1 MEELKEKT
9 VVNNNAWSIDESQK
23 TEEQEKNTKKS
34 RLEFVQKPR
43 KTVEEA
49 IADLEQK
56 HSWHFAT
63 PFYYCN
69 IIDYIPKIDEACEA
83 PVIESANEPTS
94 VIVSRELKD
103 ITKLDNFKDFIL
115 KNSEN
120 LLKFWGY
127 NIDDYKL
134 VVNSIKCYEARR
146 DKFLVNNH
154 NDIKGTISGFLVL
167 RQDSDYLPRFEDPR
181 AGHYVM
187 DLPPANIE
195 EASGVSAKHF
205 VHKAETGTFFAFPS
219 YLNYSFSCDD
229 LENMICFRYL
239 TYSISCVPNS
249 LINDEGGVS

>member
-1 MEELKEKT
+1 MKELKEKNI
-9 VVNNNAWSIDESQK
+9 VDNNDWSIDESEVESTKPQH
-23 TEEQEKNTKKS
+23 TEGTI
-34 RLEFVQKPR
+34 EFHQKPK
-43 KTVEEA
+43 KTKEQL

-69 IIDYIPKIDEACEA
+69 IFDYVPKIDEVCEGPIIEKA
-83 PVIESANEPTS
+83 DEPGGVIITK
-94 VIVSRELKD
+94 ELKD
-103 ITKLDNFKDFIL
+103 NIKLDTFKDFIL

-134 VVNSIKCYEARR
+134 VVNSIKCYEARK
-146 DKFLVNNH
+146 DKFLVSNH

-167 RQDSDYLPRFEDPR
+167 RQDSDYLPKFEDPR
-181 AGHYVM
+181 PGHYVM
-187 DLPPANIE
+187 DLPPANVE
-195 EASGVSAKHF
+195 EASGIPAKEF
-205 VHKAETGTFFAFPS
+205 VHKADTGTFFAFPS
-219 YLNYSFSCDD
+219 YLKYSFSCDD

-249 LINDEGGVS
+249 LINDEGGVF